1 MLQFVKKNSY
11 VCVLEHSS
19 TTLMPGKNKE
29 VTDLSSSLP
38 DIWKMLTD
46 VERDQLRHNARIIHF
61 KKNELIYLEDE
72 TPRELMCLFKGKV
85 KIFKSGVGG
94 RSQIIRIIRPVQ
106 YFGYRAYFA
115 REPYV
120 TAASA
125 FEACTVCVIPME
137 LIEQFLRNNGDL
149 ALFFI
154 QMLSVDLGIAD
165 QRVVNLTQKHVRGRL
180 AESLIFLK
188 ESYGLEEDGATINI
202 YLAREDLAN
211 LSNMTT
217 SNAIRTLSNFVNE
230 RIITIDGRKI
240 KIIDEERLRKISRI
254 G

>member
-1 MLQFVKKNSY
+1 MSRKVR
-11 VCVLEHSS
+11 EII
-19 TTLMPGKNKE
+19 
-29 VTDLSSSLP
+29 DLSSTLA
-38 DIWKMLTD
+38 DIWRVLSEE
-46 VERDQLRHNARIIHF
+46 ERELIKKNARFVHY
-61 KKNELIYLEDE
+61 KKNEPIYIEE
-72 TPRELMCLFKGKV
+72 EQPRDLMCLLKGKV
-85 KIFKSGVGG
+85 KIYKSGVGG
-94 RSQIIRIIRPVQ
+94 RTQIIRMIRPIQ
-106 YFGYRAYFA
+106 YFGYRAFFA

-125 FEACTVCVIPME
+125 FESSTVCFISME
-137 LIEQFLRNNGDL
+137 LIEEMLRENGNL

-154 QMLSVDLGIAD
+154 QMLSCDLGIAD
-165 QRVVNLTQKHVRGRL
+165 NRVVNLTQKHVRGRL

-217 SNAIRTLSNFVNE
+217 ANAIRTLANFVNE
-230 RIITIDGRKI
+230 RIISLDGRKI
-240 KIIDEERLRKISRI
+240 KIIDEDKLLKISKI

>member
-1 MLQFVKKNSY
+1 MS
-11 VCVLEHSS
+11 
-19 TTLMPGKNKE
+19 GKNKE
-29 VTDLSSSLP
+29 AIDLSSSLS

-46 VERDQLRHNARIIHF
+46 EERNLLRSNARIQHF
-61 KKNELIYLEDE
+61 KKNELIYLDDDS
-72 TPRELMCLFKGKV
+72 PRYLMCLFKGKV

-115 REPYV
+115 RESYV

-125 FEACTVCVIPME
+125 FEACTVCMIPME
-137 LIEQFLRNNGDL
+137 LVEQFLRSNGDL

-188 ESYGLEEDGATINI
+188 ESYGLEEDGATLNI
-202 YLAREDLAN
+202 YLAREDLAS

>member
-1 MLQFVKKNSY
+1 
-11 VCVLEHSS
+11 
-19 TTLMPGKNKE
+19 MPGRKKE
-29 VTDLSSSLP
+29 LIDLSSSLP
-38 DIWKMLTD
+38 DIWRMLTE
-46 VERDQLRHNARIIHF
+46 VERDQLRSNARIVHF

-72 TPRELMCLFKGKV
+72 TPQDLMCLFKGKV
-85 KIFKSGVGG
+85 KIYRSGVGG

-125 FEACTVCVIPME
+125 FESCTVCLIPMT
-137 LIEQFLRNNGDL
+137 LIEQFLRNNGDM

-165 QRVVNLTQKHVRGRL
+165 QRIVNLTQKHVRGRL

-188 ESYGLEEDGATINI
+188 ESYGMEEDGATINI

-230 RIITIDGRKI
+230 RVIAIDGRKI